1 MKTQLGFTF
10 MVFAFI
16 TLTAFGQETIPTGTI
31 IPVALS
37 GSLSSAKLK
46 PGAPIHAR
54 VMQDVPL
61 PRDREIREGTKI
73 TGRVVDVKPS
83 GPNADASISLKF
95 DRVLTSK
102 EGLPVTTDLRA
113 IASFVAVN
121 NAMIPAFGMGEGD
134 SWRGRTTMQIGG
146 DVVYWGGGPVV
157 SRVGRVGKPLTG
169 ADSGVLVRITAPTG
183 GPCRGETGETN
194 RLQAMW
200 VFSSDACGVYDLN
213 GLSID
218 HAGRDNPLGVIELS
232 SRSKDLKLHSGT
244 GMLLRITAQ

>member
-102 EGLPVTTDLRA
+102 KGCL
-113 IASFVAVN
+113 
-121 NAMIPAFGMGEGD
+121 
-134 SWRGRTTMQIGG
+134 
-146 DVVYWGGGPVV
+146 
-157 SRVGRVGKPLTG
+157 
-169 ADSGVLVRITAPTG
+169 
-183 GPCRGETGETN
+183 
-194 RLQAMW
+194 
-200 VFSSDACGVYDLN
+200 
-213 GLSID
+213 
-218 HAGRDNPLGVIELS
+218 
-232 SRSKDLKLHSGT
+232 
-244 GMLLRITAQ
+244 